1 MARITFTEMTTAV
14 ALALE
19 SSAAFRQVQAPGTA
33 LQPMGEGIAET
44 PTAQVYLEAMNLSAT
59 DTDRRT
65 FGGRQ
70 HAGLR
75 PVRQRKV
82 TLHIDVYA
90 RQRSNLADDV
100 TAVQE
105 LADVVEEVLESQ
117 THKPYFNLDIE
128 AFHYRLERVVFE
140 YASVKYSGLR
150 FVLDLT
156 TM

>member
-44 PTAQVYLEAMNLSAT
+44 PTAQVYLEAMNLS
-59 DTDRRT
+59 
-65 FGGRQ
+65 
-70 HAGLR
+70 
-75 PVRQRKV
+75 VRQRKV